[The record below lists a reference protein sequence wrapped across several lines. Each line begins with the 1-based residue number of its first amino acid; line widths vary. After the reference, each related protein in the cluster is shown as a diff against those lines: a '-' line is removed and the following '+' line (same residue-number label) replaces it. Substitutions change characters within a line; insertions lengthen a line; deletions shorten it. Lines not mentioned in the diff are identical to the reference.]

1 MNRQLTIKEI
11 APYLNYELN
20 MYCGKL
26 MDTYLIYPI
35 LGLAN
40 NEFYTYVNG
49 EDDSMGRIWMDIEQY
64 KAKPTLYPLSS
75 LTKEITHKGETLIV
89 ADIIF
94 PKSDYKNEF
103 DRSIS
108 IGALQLANAIKHAC
122 TYYAEVEVLFKYH
135 FDVFDLISD
144 GLAIDKTTL

>member
-64 KAKPTLYPLSS
+64 KAKPILYPLSS
-75 LTKEITHKGETLIV
+75 LTKEITHKGETFVPIEKIKELGLGSL
-89 ADIIF
+89 
-94 PKSDYKNEF
+94 PRSLDYKW
-103 DRSIS
+103 
-108 IGALQLANAIKHAC
+108 L
-122 TYYAEVEVLFKYH
+122 YYHQIEKLFEWH
-135 FDVFDLISD
+135 FDIFNLGENNLCIYYGDLN
-144 GLAIDKTTL
+144 K